1 VTYEALLSVWRRLL
15 PIAAALLAGCAT
27 PYFDVDEAIRFEDG
41 RTRFVGFAQEK
52 KGWFLGGVSDV
63 EVRFSVDGR
72 EVARGVTDE
81 RGFVKAIVDVEQP
94 SSRFEATADVE
105 GEVFRADADIVA
117 WRSDRVIV
125 GCDIDSTI
133 SQTSVRALF
142 FDEIDETSTPIP
154 DSPEVLTEIGRD
166 HQLMYITARPRF
178 TLDKT
183 HVWLDEHGYP
193 DQPVVTSL
201 ATGDAFGQTAY
212 KTMTLN
218 SLRKHY
224 TNLLIGIGNTDID
237 AESYTAHGM
246 LVLLIQP
253 KLPMG
258 RTENVFHFQDWQQV
272 RAFFVEN
279 RAALRDP
286 ERVRAAIR
294 GEEELRLPTLQ

>member
-1 VTYEALLSVWRRLL
+1 MTFPPPLTIRLRLL
-15 PIAAALLAGCAT
+15 PLAALLLVGCAT

-41 RTRFVGFAQEK
+41 RTRFVAFAQEK

-63 EVRFSVDGR
+63 EVRFEVDGR
-72 EVARGVTDE
+72 EVGRGVSDE
-81 RGFVKAIVDVEQP
+81 RGFAKAIVDVDQP
-94 SSRFEATADVE
+94 APRFEATADVE
-105 GEVFRADADIVA
+105 GEIFRADAAIVE

-125 GCDIDSTI
+125 ACDIDSTI

-142 FDEIDETSTPIP
+142 FDAIDETSTPIP
-154 DSPEVLTEIGRD
+154 DSPEVLTDIGEE

-178 TLDKT
+178 TLGKT
-183 HVWLDEHGYP
+183 HVWLAENGFP
-193 DQPVVTSL
+193 RQPVVTSL

-224 TNLLIGIGNTDID
+224 SNLLIGIGNTDID
-237 AESYTAHGM
+237 ADSYTAHDM

-253 KLPMG
+253 KQPMRRNG
-258 RTENVFHFQDWQQV
+258 SVFHFQSWQQV
-272 RAFFVEN
+272 RTFFAEN
-279 RAALRDP
+279 RVALSDP

-294 GEEELRLPTLQ
+294 GEAELRLPALH